1 MKQINK
7 ETFQAGKNKFL
18 FGSSAAIITNLGIIA
33 GLFSSSNAQGN
44 IIIGSML
51 VIAIADNISD
61 TLGIHIYQEAE
72 GLKAKE
78 VWLSSLTNFA
88 SRFFVSAIF
97 VLLVATLPLKIAA
110 ISCLVFSFV
119 VISLISYFIAI
130 FKKRNPFV
138 SVFEHLAV
146 ASAVIVIS
154 KLLGDFILGQF
165 YR

>member
-1 MKQINK
+1 MKQIKK

-44 IIIGSML
+44 IIGSML

-61 TLGIHIYQEAE
+61 TLGSHIYQEAE
-72 GLKAKE
+72 GLKASE
-78 VWLSSLTNFA
+78 VWLSSLTNFL
-88 SRFFVSAIF
+88 SRFLVSAVF

-110 ISCLVFSFV
+110 VACLVFGFV
-119 VISLISYFIAI
+119 LISSISYFIAI
-130 FKKRNPFV
+130 FKKRNPFT
-138 SVFEHLAV
+138 SVFEHLVVATAV
-146 ASAVIVIS
+146 VVIS
-154 KLLGDFILGQF
+154 KLLGDFILSHF